1 MSYLYILNI
10 NHLLVTSF
18 TNIFSCSV
26 DDLVLLSI
34 ASFAVQNL
42 LHLITS
48 YLFIFIFNT
57 LEGGSKKDL
66 TVIYVKECFAYV
78 FLEEF
83 YSVWLYI

>member
-1 MSYLYILNI
+1 M
-10 NHLLVTSF
+10 V
-18 TNIFSCSV
+18 
-26 DDLVLLSI
+26 
-34 ASFAVQNL
+34 SFAVQNL
-42 LHLITS
+42 LHLTGS

-66 TVIYVKECFAYV
+66 AVIYVKECFAYV